1 MYVCVDVKDACQ
13 SIALFGRDFIWAIA
27 FGTSQSTQ
35 TGFLYIFRSHSH
47 CMYIYIYIY
56 ILVYVYIH
64 IYIYICMYVYTHPPA
79 GMSRRSVVMLL
90 IVM

>member
-47 CMYIYIYIY
+47 CMYIYIHTCIRLHTYIY
-56 ILVYVYIH
+56 IY
-64 IYIYICMYVYTHPPA
+64 MYVCIYAST
-79 GMSRRSVVMLL
+79 SRDEQT
-90 IVM
+90 

>member
-47 CMYIYIYIY
+47 CMYIYLYTYLYTFTYIHTYIY
-56 ILVYVYIH
+56 
-64 IYIYICMYVYTHPPA
+64 MYVCIYAST
-79 GMSRRSVVMLL
+79 SREEQT
-90 IVM
+90 

>member
-47 CMYIYIYIY
+47 CMYIYIYI
-56 ILVYVYIH
+56 LVYVYIH
-64 IYIYICMYVYTHPPA
+64 IYIYIYIYMYVCIYAST
-79 GMSRRSVVMLL
+79 SRDERT
-90 IVM
+90 